1 MRPAQKQLLHR
12 AGRRVVALLQHIAM
26 RRMDIR
32 DHHRRGR
39 NRIAV
44 DDDGID
50 RANRPVAQQKLIAP
64 RAVVSLGHV
73 GRQHE
78 GTVDVVVY
86 APADLRDQRGEQRV
100 VVVRRD
106 AEPVL
111 HSAKRDEIAG
121 GHGWMLR
128 CLSLRSP
135 SPTCGRRW
143 PVRSEG
149 RMRVR
154 GDGRPTSQESLI
166 RPWLRAP
173 PSPAGGRRTR
183 PAFVTHSRC
192 WKSPRATAENS
203 AATLRPRRRHTH
215 SGACAAAIRSGSNR
229 GAF

>member
-1 MRPAQKQLLHR
+1 MKGALEGIDLRLADDFIAGAIGDDDVLAALAKHVRPAQKQLLHR

-50 RANRPVAQQKLIAP
+50 RANRPVAQQKLVAP

-78 GTVDVVVY
+78 GTVDVVIY

-100 VVVRRD
+100 VIVRRD

-111 HSAKRDEIAG
+111 HGAKRDEIAG
-121 GHGWMLR
+121 SHGWMLR
-128 CLSLRSP
+128 CLSA
-135 SPTCGRRW
+135 C
-143 PVRSEG
+143 
-149 RMRVR
+149 
-154 GDGRPTSQESLI
+154 
-166 RPWLRAP
+166 
-173 PSPAGGRRTR
+173 GGRSLLPLVGEGTR
-183 PAFVTHSRC
+183 PAFVSHSRC
-192 WKSPRATAENS
+192 WKSPRATAENN
-203 AATLRPRRRHTH
+203 AATLRPHRRHTH